1 MGHLLLA
8 ENSYPKILTIQNLK
22 GNIDTVIAF
31 TNEQAIKRN
40 QEHILLKECIEYS
53 SIQDSQLIAKDFE
66 MCKLESI
73 NAKYITS
80 DSLLK
85 KSIEIQRKLLD
96 LKDEEKQEV
105 IKMFVDYKKKAKK
118 ENIKKLLYTT
128 FITTPLVI
136 TFTAVATYFII
147 K

>member
-1 MGHLLLA
+1 M
-8 ENSYPKILTIQNLK
+8 TIQNLK